1 MRTGRF
7 ITLLIV
13 AILICVGAV
22 IAYQRRT
29 TSEPREKGGAL
40 TAGDLLLPKLLE
52 KTESVAGLAF
62 SKGKDTIHLVR
73 GDSGDWKVESAG
85 GFPAD
90 GSKIRQL
97 AAELSEV
104 RVTDVLTSKKE
115 KHDKFGLAGETGER
129 GTLVLSGKDGA
140 DVARV
145 VLGNERQAGEDAE
158 EFARGGGR
166 FVRVGTDPHVYL
178 VKENLYWIEPR
189 VNAWVPTEIVSAPQN
204 KIVDLSIDHNSTE
217 TLHLVKK
224 GENLTL
230 EKVDDGKREKPYE
243 VSAAAG
249 ALSNLRLDSVF
260 PAAST
265 ITKVLDFKTTYT
277 ARLSDGTI
285 YTARSA
291 SSGGKNYITVR
302 AACAEPVFSDSDKA
316 TTTALAAAQKAAEKA
331 KTDVPEFN
339 KKHSP
344 WVYELTEWT
353 AKNLV
358 KKRSEM
364 MEPKPAEEK
373 KPETPG
379 AAPGMPGA
387 SPGMPGAAPG
397 MPGASPGMPAT
408 PGAFPQA
415 VAPAAGPKPA
425 GPKPAAEPG
434 RSAVTP
440 AKPGAKPGARPG
452 VMAPSA
458 KKETKPAK
466 PTRPAKKP

>member
-1 MRTGRF
+1 MRTGKF

-13 AILICVGAV
+13 AVLICVGAV

-29 TSEPREKGGAL
+29 TSGPREEGGAL
-40 TAGDLLLPKLLE
+40 KAGDLLLPKLLE

-62 SKGKDTIHLVR
+62 SKGKETIHLVR

-97 AAELSEV
+97 AAELSDI

-145 VLGNERQAGEDAE
+145 VLGNERQAGEDTE

-166 FVRVGTDPHVYL
+166 FVRVGTDPHVFL
-178 VKENLYWIEPR
+178 VKENLYWLDTK
-189 VNAWVPTEIVSAPQN
+189 VNAWVPTEIVSTPQN

-224 GENLTL
+224 GETLTL
-230 EKVDDGKREKPYE
+230 EKVDDGKREKAYE
-243 VSAAAG
+243 VSAAGG
-249 ALSNLRLDSVF
+249 ALANLRLDSVF

-265 ITKVLDFKTTYT
+265 ITKTLDFKTTYT

-291 SSGGKNYITVR
+291 SSGGKSYITVS
-302 AACAEPVFSDSDKA
+302 AACGEPVFSDSDKA
-316 TTTALAAAQKAAEKA
+316 TTTALAAAQQAAEKA
-331 KTDVPEFN
+331 KIDVPEFN

-353 AKNLV
+353 AKNLT

-373 KPETPG
+373 KPE
-379 AAPGMPGA
+379 
-387 SPGMPGAAPG
+387 MPGAAPG

-425 GPKPAAEPG
+425 EPG

-440 AKPGAKPGARPG
+440 ARATAKPGARPG

>member
-1 MRTGRF
+1 MRTGKF

-13 AILICVGAV
+13 AVLICVGAV

-29 TSEPREKGGAL
+29 TSGPREEGGAL
-40 TAGDLLLPKLLE
+40 KAGDLLLPKLLE

-62 SKGKDTIHLVR
+62 SKGKETIHLVR

-97 AAELSEV
+97 AAELSDI

-129 GTLVLSGKDGA
+129 GTLVLSGKDGT

-158 EFARGGGR
+158 ESARGGGR
-166 FVRVGTDPHVYL
+166 FVRVGTDPHVFL
-178 VKENLYWIEPR
+178 VKENLYWLDTK
-189 VNAWVPTEIVSAPQN
+189 VNAWVPTEIVSTPQN

-224 GENLTL
+224 GETLTL
-230 EKVDDGKREKPYE
+230 EKVDDGKREKAYE
-243 VSAAAG
+243 VSAAGG
-249 ALSNLRLDSVF
+249 ALANLRLDSVF

-265 ITKVLDFKTTYT
+265 ITKTLDFKTTYT

-291 SSGGKNYITVR
+291 SSGGKSYITVS
-302 AACAEPVFSDSDKA
+302 AACGEPVFSDSDKA
-316 TTTALAAAQKAAEKA
+316 TTTALAAAQQAAEKA
-331 KTDVPEFN
+331 KIDVPEFN

-344 WVYELTEWT
+344 WVYELSEWT
-353 AKNLV
+353 AKNLT

-387 SPGMPGAAPG
+387 AL
-397 MPGASPGMPAT
+397 GMPAT
-408 PGAFPQA
+408 PGSA
-415 VAPAAGPKPA
+415 VGPKPGMGA
-425 GPKPAAEPG
+425 IPPG
-434 RSAVTP
+434 MGSV
-440 AKPGAKPGARPG
+440 KPGAKPGTRPG
-452 VMAPSA
+452 VMTPSA

-466 PTRPAKKP
+466 PTRPAKNANMKAPAEKKRP